1 MDERMGQ
8 RMELITGLSRIADD
22 LDLLL
27 CDVWGV
33 IHNGVAAYPA
43 AGEALA
49 RFRAK
54 GGQVILVSNAP
65 RPGDD
70 VQKMFAGLGVRRD
83 AWDEIVTSGDV
94 ARAFIA
100 ARPGVPM
107 RMIGPDRDRSLHAG
121 LDAPRVDM
129 ATAEYVM
136 CTGFLD
142 DETETPADYADELDA
157 AAARDLLLVCA
168 NPDLVVERGH
178 RLIPCAGAMALAY
191 EERGGRTLYTGKPHA
206 EIYQAAL
213 ARAAILAG
221 RPIDLGRVACV
232 GDAIR
237 TDVAGADGLGV
248 PALMV
253 LKGIHTAELFG
264 SGGELRVRDLDR
276 WVDAQTHQPRYAIP
290 ELVW

>member
-1 MDERMGQ
+1 MRQ
-8 RMELITGLSRIADD
+8 RMELIAGLSQIEAG

-33 IHNGVAAYPA
+33 LHNGAAAYEA
-43 AGEALA
+43 AGDALA

-107 RMIGPDRDRSLHAG
+107 RMIGPERDRTLYAG
-121 LDAPRVDM
+121 LDAPRV
-129 ATAEYVM
+129 AVHEAQYVV

-157 AAARDLLLVCA
+157 AAARDLLMVCA

-191 EERGGRTLYTGKPHA
+191 EERGGKTLYTGKPYP

-213 ARAAILAG
+213 GRAAARTG
-221 RPIDLGRVACV
+221 RPVDLARVACV

-253 LKGIHTAELFG
+253 LKGIHTAELFNA
-264 SGGELRVRDLDR
+264 GGELRVRDLDS
-276 WVDAQTHQPRYAIP
+276 WVDAQSHQPRYAIA
-290 ELVW
+290 ELTW